1 MKRTYATDGWL
12 AHDPATGLTH
22 RAPIPLP
29 VGRTRLE
36 QSDVNGWPAV
46 DPGGLDR
53 AMPVSLCWS
62 PIVRCNL
69 ACPHCLDD
77 VSVPEMPS
85 ADRGRIAG
93 ILADA
98 GVLGVDISGGEPLL
112 LRDLPALARRIASGG
127 RAAVSVTTNG
137 WHLTRRVDELA
148 AALDAIRVSLDGPD
162 GDTHDRIRGAGSF
175 ARAKD
180 SVRAAVAAGLPV
192 QIQTVLMAGNR
203 PHAQRMIDLA
213 DRLGAGAVTFL
224 QMLPIG
230 AGAGMPAEML
240 TDPAASGLLN
250 ALDVPPGMRVRVR
263 TRASAGG
270 FTVVRADGRV
280 WRNDEAARG
289 IDGLRPLTAAR
300 DLALTARDGS
310 A

>member
-1 MKRTYATDGWL
+1 GVDRSM
-12 AHDPATGLTH
+12 
-22 RAPIPLP
+22 PL
-29 VGRTRLE
+29 
-36 QSDVNGWPAV
+36 
-46 DPGGLDR
+46 
-53 AMPVSLCWS
+53 SLCWS

-69 ACPHCLDD
+69 RCPHCLDD
-77 VSVPEMPS
+77 LSVPEMPG
-85 ADRGRIAG
+85 ADRRRIAR

-98 GVLGVDISGGEPLL
+98 DVLGVDISGGEPLL
-112 LRDLPALARRIASGG
+112 LRDLPALARRIACGG

-148 AALDAIRVSLDGPD
+148 TAVDAIRVSLDGPD
-162 GDTHDRIRGAGSF
+162 EDTHDRIRGAGSF

-180 SVRAAVAAGLPV
+180 GVRVAVAAGLPV
-192 QIQTVLMAGNR
+192 QIQTVLLARNR

-213 DRLGAGAVTFL
+213 ERLGAGAVTFL

-230 AGAGMPAEML
+230 AGAGMPKEML
-240 TDPAASGLLN
+240 TDPAANGLLDT
-250 ALDVPPGMRVRVR
+250 LDVPAGMRVRLR

-280 WRNDEAARG
+280 WRNSEAALG
-289 IDGLRPLTAAR
+289 IDGLRPLTAAC